1 MVLLQTHYM
10 RQPLKEYR
18 MVKGHPDYIVSCDG
32 EVFSFKSMR
41 MLSPYKNKKTRY
53 LSVHISGKQQY
64 THRITL
70 TAFTPNPLTK
80 PACDHINGM
89 RDDNRIE
96 NLRWVTIKENANN
109 PNNKKTGWKKGN
121 KPWNTGVKN
130 PFSPE
135 TIKRMRESH
144 LGQKPTT
151 EQLKKIREKMINHPK
166 FSKIVYQYSMDGKF
180 LNKFSSAHEAARFLN
195 KNDAFSNIAWACRR
209 LKKGIVNGYLGFL
222 WSYTPITNM

>member
-18 MVKGHPDYIVSCDG
+18 MVKGHNNYIVSCDG

-41 MLSPYKNKKTRY
+41 MLSPRKNKKTGY
-53 LSVHISGKQQY
+53 LSLHISDKPQY
-64 THRITL
+64 VHRIVL
-70 TAFTPNPLTK
+70 TSFTPNPLNK

-96 NLRWVTIKENANN
+96 NLRWVTIKENAHN
-109 PNNKKTGWKKGN
+109 PNNKTTVVYGRI
-121 KPWNTGVKN
+121 PWNKGLKN
-130 PFSPE
+130 PYSPE
-135 TIKRMRESH
+135 SIKRMRESH
-144 LGQKPTT
+144 IGQKPTT
-151 EQLKKIREKMINHPK
+151 EQLKKMHEKMINHPK
-166 FSKIVYQYSMDGKF
+166 FSKMVYQYSMDGKF

-195 KNDAFSNIAWACRR
+195 KNDAFSNIAGACRR
-209 LKKGIVNGYLGFL
+209 LKKGIVKGYLGFL